1 MSPPPPPPTT
11 TADDVVAQKLASRAY
26 HLPGYGP
33 WRDYLQY
40 LFNNHP
46 VLGVCFHN
54 RLHPLG
60 ARRRALILLGSFS
73 FGIAVTNGIYLWYV
87 ATGRDPGEEILS
99 VSSGGGGGGGGVSL
113 THGALTLVTVGSLS
127 HAVFDRFVWVLAVCC
142 ARHRHERRN
151 RPGGGGG
158 RRGRRSCPDVGG
170 HLAVLVVVASVAAA
184 TCVAMVRAS
193 VDGGGAPVPFA
204 NGANPTGAEVA
215 QTLDVSDNFNLDDWS
230 FLRGYAIEFAVS
242 LFAYYPLIETLL
254 FSGVLGCGGLIPML
268 GGRPGEVRRE
278 MMESQVARRTDTTAM
293 ARQHHGPAPPPSTTS
308 SMSTIP
314 KTNAAAAY
322 SGGGAAFPEKL
333 FHSLPPPRP
342 AAPAFQSLPPRPAAP
357 ARTTADAFVVGA
369 SSRLR
374 LSLPSSGSPP
384 PPLPPPAAR
393 TNINFGN
400 PPPPP
405 ASASSHHRTANYFGT
420 INATRPDDVS
430 TIGDPDMGDGVFY
443 PVPFADVTV
452 GESVMSAGERRYAYG
467 VSSSGM
473 RGGGGPGGGVASGS
487 NNLESVAEPSTVA
500 GGFGAVGGSIVDAGG
515 GGTTFGD
522 DATLEAA
529 YRDVDDDVG
538 GGLGVVGGGD
548 YSCARDDA
556 FRRLVAIV
564 PPGKVGIVLDNVPA
578 GDLPFVHS
586 VRGDSP
592 LRGGVNVGDFLLSVD
607 EVDCHGM
614 SAVEAS
620 QVITARMHR
629 ERRLVLLRRRSSGDV
644 EMGGGFESDPRYAS
658 F

>member
-1 MSPPPPPPTT
+1 MS
-11 TADDVVAQKLASRAY
+11 S
-26 HLPGYGP
+26 
-33 WRDYLQY
+33 
-40 LFNNHP
+40 
-46 VLGVCFHN
+46 
-54 RLHPLG
+54 
-60 ARRRALILLGSFS
+60 
-73 FGIAVTNGIYLWYV
+73 
-87 ATGRDPGEEILS
+87 
-99 VSSGGGGGGGGVSL
+99 GGGGGGGVSL

-158 RRGRRSCPDVGG
+158 RGRRSCPDVGG
-170 HLAVLVVVASVAAA
+170 HLAVFVVVASVAAA
-184 TCVAMVRAS
+184 TCVAMVRVS

-333 FHSLPPPRP
+333 F
-342 AAPAFQSLPPRPAAP
+342 QSLPPRPAAP
-357 ARTTADAFVVGA
+357 ARTTADVVVVGA
-369 SSRLR
+369 SSGRLR
-374 LSLPSSGSPP
+374 LSLPSSGSLP

-400 PPPPP
+400 PPP

-467 VSSSGM
+467 VSSSGI
-473 RGGGGPGGGVASGS
+473 RGGGGPGGGVASGGS
-487 NNLESVAEPSTVA
+487 NLESVAEPSTVA

-529 YRDVDDDVG
+529 YRDDDDDVG